1 MRKSLW
7 PTVLLAFLIACGGG
21 GPDEPDLSVFTE
33 QTVAWESCDAQLF
46 EEDKEALAPILE
58 RLECATVQTP
68 LDWENPELESVN
80 LGVLRVRAA
89 DPAKRKGAIALNP
102 GGPGGDGLFIAA
114 IFGLIFAEPDSER
127 VGLPERASFAE
138 ISESYDIIGSS
149 PRGVGE
155 SFRLYCGSNRL
166 APANY
171 SAYDTSE
178 DNLDDILLAAQY
190 EADACQANP
199 LTKYIDTEQTARD
212 MDLIRQLLGDEKLN
226 YLGFSYGSWLGAWY
240 AKLFPGQAGNIVLDG
255 NLIFSG
261 TWQDVFELDANSF
274 NRAFEDVALAYVA
287 RNNTFYGLGET
298 QAAVLERFVALPNR
312 VKEAYVFGSVGVFG
326 DLYSSGSIPLVGL
339 KLLSAQG
346 AAEVLASFEDP
357 PGLGEL
363 LDAVEA
369 YSYAED
375 EELNAELASYAFDIA
390 FDAYIFENAAPAP
403 VEITSFG
410 AVYQAIVCNDTAWS
424 GSLEELKAGARV
436 DAETYPLLGV
446 YFAYQP
452 CAHWSQATTSNP
464 AVPSD
469 IPPVMMVQN
478 GYDAPTPAE
487 GAFEAFETLPDARMV
502 YVENEVTHT
511 TFPYGTDCV
520 DETVAAYLLNGAL
533 PENAVSNCEA
543 LPLPGEDQV
552 YPPGT
557 TLSPQMLGATSGIA
571 SRGRPEGP
579 LLTKVKAMIRENA
592 ANFYGHSPRRPQ

>member
-274 NRAFEDVALAYVA
+274 NRAFEDVALAMW
-287 RNNTFYGLGET
+287 L
-298 QAAVLERFVALPNR
+298 
-312 VKEAYVFGSVGVFG
+312 
-326 DLYSSGSIPLVGL
+326 
-339 KLLSAQG
+339 
-346 AAEVLASFEDP
+346 
-357 PGLGEL
+357 
-363 LDAVEA
+363 
-369 YSYAED
+369 
-375 EELNAELASYAFDIA
+375 
-390 FDAYIFENAAPAP
+390 
-403 VEITSFG
+403 
-410 AVYQAIVCNDTAWS
+410 
-424 GSLEELKAGARV
+424 
-436 DAETYPLLGV
+436 
-446 YFAYQP
+446 
-452 CAHWSQATTSNP
+452 
-464 AVPSD
+464 
-469 IPPVMMVQN
+469 
-478 GYDAPTPAE
+478 
-487 GAFEAFETLPDARMV
+487 
-502 YVENEVTHT
+502 
-511 TFPYGTDCV
+511 
-520 DETVAAYLLNGAL
+520 
-533 PENAVSNCEA
+533 
-543 LPLPGEDQV
+543 
-552 YPPGT
+552 GT
-557 TLSPQMLGATSGIA
+557 TLFTVLAKRRLRFWSASSPCLTVSKRLMYLARWAFSVTFTRRA
-571 SRGRPEGP
+571 LFP
-579 LLTKVKAMIRENA
+579 LLDSS
-592 ANFYGHSPRRPQ
+592 FYQPRARPRCWPVLRTRQV

>member
-1 MRKSLW
+1 M
-7 PTVLLAFLIACGGG
+7 
-21 GPDEPDLSVFTE
+21 
-33 QTVAWESCDAQLF
+33 
-46 EEDKEALAPILE
+46 
-58 RLECATVQTP
+58 
-68 LDWENPELESVN
+68 
-80 LGVLRVRAA
+80 
-89 DPAKRKGAIALNP
+89 
-102 GGPGGDGLFIAA
+102 
-114 IFGLIFAEPDSER
+114 
-127 VGLPERASFAE
+127 
-138 ISESYDIIGSS
+138 
-149 PRGVGE
+149 
-155 SFRLYCGSNRL
+155 
-166 APANY
+166 
-171 SAYDTSE
+171 
-178 DNLDDILLAAQY
+178 
-190 EADACQANP
+190 
-199 LTKYIDTEQTARD
+199 
-212 MDLIRQLLGDEKLN
+212 
-226 YLGFSYGSWLGAWY
+226 
-240 AKLFPGQAGNIVLDG
+240 
-255 NLIFSG
+255 
-261 TWQDVFELDANSF
+261 
-274 NRAFEDVALAYVA
+274 
-287 RNNTFYGLGET
+287 
-298 QAAVLERFVALPNR
+298 
-312 VKEAYVFGSVGVFG
+312 
-326 DLYSSGSIPLVGL
+326 
-339 KLLSAQG
+339 
-346 AAEVLASFEDP
+346 LASFEDP